1 MAYTSKLIDSN
12 NGISTIYAITPTDKN
27 SINYTALYGREGA
40 QYVYG
45 ENPYG
50 DPNNSSITFIGYKD
64 GSNLLFYDSEGNQV
78 QDLTDTDGKK
88 SINNEI
94 EYSSNNSMKRNEM
107 PDNTY
112 TVIYEVTSYNG
123 I

>member
-12 NGISTIYAITPTDKN
+12 NGISTIYANTSTDKN
-27 SINYTALYGREGA
+27 NINYTALYGREGA

-50 DPNNSSITFIGYKD
+50 VPNNSSITFIGYKAD
-64 GSNLLFYDSEGNQV
+64 SNLLFYDSEGNQV
-78 QDLTDTDGKK
+78 QDLTDTNGTR

-94 EYSSNNSMKRNEM
+94 KYSSNNSMKRNEM